1 MLVFLDIKTTG
12 FEADDTICA
21 VSLLQDGELIGE
33 LVNENKKISPEA
45 SAAHHISNK
54 MIQNASE
61 FKETRSAKVL
71 QTLSDEDTLVLHD
84 YEFMFMLL
92 NQQDINI
99 HAEVIDTKRVTKHT
113 ISDLARFDLQ
123 YLRYELQL
131 FEEKELVYKP
141 LEDVLVIRSLFD
153 YHIQSLSKEEMCRL
167 SFEHVLLEKL
177 SFGKYSGRYI
187 EDIVQKDPH
196 YLRWMLSLENLDAD
210 LRYTIEYYLQG

>member
-1 MLVFLDIKTTG
+1 MLVFLDLKATG

-21 VSLLQDGELIGE
+21 VSLLQDGELITE

-45 SAAHHISNK
+45 SAVHHISNK
-54 MIQNASE
+54 MIKNKQE
-61 FKETRSAKVL
+61 FKETRSAEIL
-71 QTLSDEDTLVLHD
+71 QNLDDEDLLVLHD
-84 YEFMFMLL
+84 YEFVFMLL

-99 HAEVIDTKRVTKHT
+99 HAQVIDTKRLTKHT

-131 FEEKELVYKP
+131 LEEKEVLHKP
-141 LEDVLVIRSLFD
+141 LEDVVVIRSLFD
-153 YHIQSLSKEEMCRL
+153 YHAQSLSQEEMCRL

-187 EDIVQKDPH
+187 EDIVQNDPQ
-196 YLRWMLSLENLDAD
+196 YLQWILSLENLDAD